1 MIDKT
6 DLGRIKLKADAGGYE
21 SFEDLRADFTMF
33 IKNCRQKYTDKAIL
47 NAVDALME
55 FVNDEI
61 HSIITCNRCYQNA
74 YLNPN
79 TSFVL
84 PCDKPHLIVWAK
96 PKGYNFWPAKLMHI
110 VSLDKQIVHVRFFG
124 DHSVFDIA
132 AGNCLLYSPTHPD
145 VPKKCHLEIYTKALN
160 VNSFFFVFGMNNNR

>member
-6 DLGRIKLKADAGGYE
+6 DLARIKCKADAGGYK
-21 SFEDLRADFTMF
+21 SFDDLRADFTTF
-33 IKNCRQKYTDKAIL
+33 IKNCRQFFPDKTISS
-47 NAVDALME
+47 AVDTLME

-61 HSIITCNRCYQNA
+61 HSVITCNQCYQNA

-96 PKGYNFWPAKLMHI
+96 PKGYNFWPAKLMYI
-110 VSLDKQIVHVRFFG
+110 VALDKQIVHVRFFG
-124 DHSVFDIA
+124 DHSVFDIPA
-132 AGNCLLYSPTHPD
+132 ENCFLYSPTHPD
-145 VPKKCHLEIYTKALN
+145 VPKKCHLEIYTKALI
-160 VNSFFFVFGMNNNR
+160 VNSIFFYIWKE